1 MRKLKKISLIF
12 FIIFCVVQVLWIG
25 APVFMAALWSLV
37 DVDTPWSYPDVFPKK
52 LSFSQWSYAWNHTNL
67 KRAMITSYTVA
78 TLTSIFTLII
88 SLPTAYILGRKKPK
102 GRRFIETILL
112 LPIVL
117 PGMVIALFVGRIF
130 TSLGL
135 VQSMYGIVMG
145 HILLGIPYMTRLL
158 TSSFEAIPQD
168 VLDAAE
174 DLGTGRIRMIFKI
187 YFPMIRLGF
196 IAGTIFVFIKS
207 IEEFN
212 LSFILGLPTYETIP
226 TMLYT
231 YLGYNFHRTYA
242 SIISLILTVPNL
254 IILLLIE
261 QKIKKSLTP
270 AAATGK
276 G

>member
-1 MRKLKKISLIF
+1 MQKLKKISFIF
-12 FIIFCVVQVLWIG
+12 FIIFCLVQIIWIG

-37 DVDTPWSYPDVFPKK
+37 DVNTPWSYPDLFPKK

-78 TLTSIFTLII
+78 TLTSIITLII
-88 SLPTAYILGRKKPK
+88 SLPTSYILGRKKPK
-102 GRRFIETILL
+102 GRRFVETILL

-135 VQSMYGIVMG
+135 VQSLWAIVIG
-145 HILLGIPYMTRLL
+145 HVLLGIPYMTRLL

-168 VLDAAE
+168 ILDAAQ
-174 DLGTGRIRMIFKI
+174 DLGTKKWRMLVKI

-226 TMLYT
+226 TLLYT

-242 SIISLILTVPNL
+242 SIISLILTIPNL
-254 IILLLIE
+254 IILLFIE
-261 QKIKKSLTP
+261 QKIKKSLIP
-270 AAATGK
+270 ASAAGK